1 MPGEAVLITRFCVF
15 LRGAYREITCTRNCS
30 APRRGISGF
39 LQGWCSTS
47 KKLGFQWPHAAFATI
62 DSGLLSWG
70 HVLFRRG
77 NALTKKILLHLLHDG
92 SLIFLACR
100 VQPVFVEQHGSG
112 LERLMASALRRARAG
127 EGPVLAWPLACGST
141 VAERTRAVDF
151 AQGVLRVEVPDVGWR
166 KELQSFAPQYL
177 AVINRYVGESV

>member
-15 LRGAYREITCTRNCS
+15 LRGACREITCTRNCS

-77 NALTKKILLHLLHDG
+77 NALTKEILLHLLHDG

-100 VQPVFVEQHGSG
+100 VQPVFVEQHLAELRPPVPGFAGDVLVDSLAEFGVERG
-112 LERLMASALRRARAG
+112 LVQTG
-127 EGPVLAWPLACGST
+127 
-141 VAERTRAVDF
+141 
-151 AQGVLRVEVPDVGWR
+151 
-166 KELQSFAPQYL
+166 
-177 AVINRYVGESV
+177 